1 MNLIYDEETC
11 LQAIK
16 ATHSDSELFEIRI
29 IGKNFSASGIFNSFE
44 YALKALKYFRPLYKS
59 KEDAASH
66 AQIYMTL
73 NEISTDCGSLV
84 QRDKIIEG
92 ATGITDK
99 DIICIKWLFIDFDP
113 VRRSGISSSNDELN
127 EAKKLATVVY
137 TYLKNIGFE
146 APIVAM
152 SGNGYHLLYKL
163 NKLENNK
170 ENVSLIKRV
179 LEALAYRFSTDDVKI
194 DVVNFNGS
202 RLCKLWGTLA
212 QKGANTSERP
222 HRMSRIEYIPNEIK
236 ATPIELLHKVIDDN
250 TISEAN
256 DAPKRKKQVNDTQQ
270 AHRKSPVNSNSDF
283 DFARLL
289 KDNNITIQ
297 QILRKD
303 DGDYYILDH
312 CIFDPSHTGK
322 DAAIILRP
330 DGTYH
335 YHCFHNS
342 CRGKTFDDVLLNL
355 GIEGCDYSGSCD
367 DMLLTVDTFSD
378 FCAEYGYIFVW
389 DEIKHEL
396 SFEGFDSKEYAVTLR
411 NTAPTILQG
420 ILKPKGYKG
429 ASIQNI
435 CNCIQVV
442 ATRNKHNPILDIID
456 NIDWDGVDRVKAIYD
471 MLHIS
476 DTDNLSRVLILKWL
490 KQTYCLLHN
499 DITHPFAGEFAL
511 VLIGAQGAAKT
522 RFFEHLAIDNK
533 YFAEGRSINPDN
545 KDCIMQTTSVW
556 ICELGEIG
564 STMR

>member
-1 MNLIYDEETC
+1 
-11 LQAIK
+11 
-16 ATHSDSELFEIRI
+16 
-29 IGKNFSASGIFNSFE
+29 
-44 YALKALKYFRPLYKS
+44 
-59 KEDAASH
+59 
-66 AQIYMTL
+66 MTL

-303 DGDYYILDH
+303 DGDYYIDNPNIVAVMKHILMRGHNVGLHPEYNSYDNEFLIKDNVCRLRKVLSDNNLDDSSFGARQH
-312 CIFDPSHTGK
+312 YLRWSPDTWQYYENSGIKFDAT
-322 DAAIILRP
+322 
-330 DGTYH
+330 
-335 YHCFHNS
+335 
-342 CRGKTFDDVLLNL
+342 
-355 GIEGCDYSGSCD
+355 
-367 DMLLTVDTFSD
+367 
-378 FCAEYGYIFVW
+378 
-389 DEIKHEL
+389 L
-396 SFEGFDSKEYAVTLR
+396 SFADSIGFRCGICYDYPVYNLKERKRLKLREYPLIAMEGTALVYMGLSFMEAAERIINLKKICKKYNGNFVFLWHNDMFLDSKMRQLY
-411 NTAPTILQG
+411 
-420 ILKPKGYKG
+420 
-429 ASIQNI
+429 
-435 CNCIQVV
+435 
-442 ATRNKHNPILDIID
+442 
-456 NIDWDGVDRVKAIYD
+456 
-471 MLHIS
+471 
-476 DTDNLSRVLILKWL
+476 
-490 KQTYCLLHN
+490 
-499 DITHPFAGEFAL
+499 
-511 VLIGAQGAAKT
+511 
-522 RFFEHLAIDNK
+522 
-533 YFAEGRSINPDN
+533 
-545 KDCIMQTTSVW
+545 
-556 ICELGEIG
+556 GEILNG
-564 STMR
+564 